1 MGPTKCFQRG
11 PHPLSAALAVSKYGS
26 KTFNISLMCK
36 YVLNT
41 VNTVSYHFF
50 ITFAWKR
57 HDNDKYYCYIIRL
70 RLIELM
76 NYYPWILTYYRFHF
90 RNTSVYRRVPS
101 AVAQFPTSQPTFTF
115 LFNVNKSRR
124 TNTAGRHVQRR
135 QIHIQENM
143 CRPTPSNNGIST
155 SRVMK
160 RGKTPGG
167 RGLSPQLS
175 C

>member
-1 MGPTKCFQRG
+1 VGPRKCFQGG

-36 YVLNT
+36 YVINT
-41 VNTVSYHFF
+41 VNTESYHFF

-57 HDNDKYYCYIIRL
+57 HDNDKYYSYIIRL

-115 LFNVNKSRR
+115 LF
-124 TNTAGRHVQRR
+124 T
-135 QIHIQENM
+135 
-143 CRPTPSNNGIST
+143 ST
-155 SRVMK
+155 SRAELI
-160 RGKTPGG
+160 RQAATFNAGKYTSRKICVDP
-167 RGLSPQLS
+167 LHPIMAFQPQGS
-175 C
+175 